1 MRKHRTLFALVATL
15 GLALTAGFAFGGLG
29 SPVFLNSATNKTFP
43 QQIIARYLDTPDGGT
58 VNVGSSA
65 PTATGQSLRSTTTG
79 TNATASWQS
88 DPAAT
93 TTAAGIVLIG
103 TSARISATTDTAT
116 ALTTAATVYG
126 SDALCVLPKATTTAW
141 GVSEF
146 DTVLPNK
153 DGVPSVGSGGLV
165 LQSTHV
171 HPTEGVARTA
181 YYPVGPGGVAPTSL
195 QRTPNGTADTFA
207 TTVTSSMADV
217 IPITSTVAATGDPGL
232 LIWPGG
238 AYIVR
243 LWAKADASVAVTMTT
258 RIGAVGYGVVF
269 NATTVVNMTTSYA
282 EFDTYMNGVNPVVL
296 GNNALPVYLRIQ
308 MSVASGSNVVTVGI
322 GGSYPTSL
330 VTPWQGF
337 QGCVPGKILQAGTVT
352 QTGTVTSTTTTFTCQ
367 NPPSGSSGTST
378 TTSTTI
384 STAVP
389 QQVFAGIGSSG
400 TATTI
405 SAGDHV
411 HTLGANVP
419 TLGMVPVIST
429 STTLSTGT
437 STSTNSN
444 INWGYLQEGHVTNLV
459 SDLEGKQPTLP
470 VAKEGQV
477 FVGGTGTATGTATT
491 TTTTITP
498 HDPPWTNTPLAT
510 NAIIVGSTGTATA
523 STTVTSAM
531 PADARVSLRP
541 TIQIIARAGTTTAVS
556 TATQCAPGDEMVSL
570 GTTVPNYGMA
580 LFAGGTNAGTSTF
593 TSTSPVWSYMNEN
606 TIQNLPGDLAGKQAS
621 LGTSTQGAM
630 LYNGSTAT
638 GTNTTS
644 SPVWGTPPVTSGL
657 GFLYTT
663 TYCNG
668 CSAGTSGVFTKQTN
682 TRWIHMHGWAGG
694 GGGGEAYANGGGE
707 GYGCVAA
714 GGGAQGGWME
724 AWVDMAGYT
733 TCSVHV
739 GAGGAGGIANTACNN
754 GTIGGNTYVTCNGL
768 TYWARGG
775 NGGVCSS
782 ALVNP
787 YGIFAAGGAA
797 NFSGDTGNISGGI
810 PGGNGMVFGPCPS
823 QNGNIPMVVS
833 GAGGGPGA
841 GQSVF
846 GAGGVGN
853 GSAGLAATGM
863 MGGGGSGA
871 AVYLQLYDYAG
882 GAGTGGSLVIDEY
895 AN

>member
-1 MRKHRTLFALVATL
+1 MRKHRTLLALVATL
-15 GLALTAGFAFGGLG
+15 GLALTAGLVFGGLG

-43 QQIIARYLDTPDGGT
+43 QQISAGYLATADGGV
-58 VNVGSSA
+58 VNVMASSA

-88 DPAAT
+88 DTAAT
-93 TTAAGIVLIG
+93 TTAAGVVLIG
-103 TSARISATTDTAT
+103 TSARIAATTDTAT

-258 RIGAVGYGVVF
+258 RIGAVGYGVVYI
-269 NATTVVNMTTSYA
+269 ATTVVNMTTSYA

-459 SDLEGKQPTLP
+459 SDLAGKQPTLP
-470 VAKEGQV
+470 SCMPGQIHQAGTMTQTGTGTATNTTTTLSCENPPSLSLPGAKEGQV
-477 FVGGTGTATGTATT
+477 FMGGTGTATGTATT

-498 HDPPWTNTPLAT
+498 HDPPWP
-510 NAIIVGSTGTATA
+510 
-523 STTVTSAM
+523 
-531 PADARVSLRP
+531 
-541 TIQIIARAGTTTAVS
+541 
-556 TATQCAPGDEMVSL
+556 
-570 GTTVPNYGMA
+570 
-580 LFAGGTNAGTSTF
+580 
-593 TSTSPVWSYMNEN
+593 
-606 TIQNLPGDLAGKQAS
+606 
-621 LGTSTQGAM
+621 
-630 LYNGSTAT
+630 
-638 GTNTTS
+638 
-644 SPVWGTPPVTSGL
+644 TSGM

-663 TYCNG
+663 TYCRSG
-668 CSAGTSGVFTKQTN
+668 CSVGSGGTFTKQSA
-682 TRWIHMHGWAGG
+682 TRWIHVHGWASG
-694 GGGGEAYANGGGE
+694 GGGGEAYAYAEGNG
-707 GYGCVAA
+707 CAA
-714 GGGAQGGWME
+714 GGGGAQGGWLD
-724 AWVDMAGYT
+724 AWIDMTGYS
-733 TCSVHV
+733 TCSAGVGPP
-739 GAGGAGGIANTACNN
+739 GAGGAADTLCNN
-754 GTIGGNTYVTCNGL
+754 GGTGGNTQLVCGGVTYRAL
-768 TYWARGG
+768 GG
-775 NGGVCSS
+775 HGGVCSS
-782 ALVNP
+782 GQVSP
-787 YGIFAAGGAA
+787 YGLFASGGSTNFAGDPGNTSGGA
-797 NFSGDTGNISGGI
+797 
-810 PGGNGMVFGPCPS
+810 PGGPGMQIGVCGGTGS
-823 QNGNIPMVVS
+823 AGVVS
-833 GAGGGPGA
+833 GGGGGPG
-841 GQSVF
+841 
-846 GAGGVGN
+846 GGVPTTAN
-853 GSAGLAATGM
+853 FYSAAPGYSGIAATGM
-863 MGGGGSGA
+863 MGAGGSGA
-871 AVYLQLYDYAG
+871 AAYNTTADYAG
-882 GAGTGGSLVIDEY
+882 GAGAGGSLTIDEF